1 MKKIKEI
8 CSNIHEVICYIKRE
22 TIFDYFT
29 KFDLDKKGYFYLDQ
43 LECILI
49 DDLGIYNNE
58 LINLFL
64 SYILCDTKI
73 DDLYIIAFDKLIE
86 IITKFIEIKNDE
98 ETNILKNTFFYTD
111 EISNKLLGSTIMN
124 IRLNKRQESTYA
136 FSPGSGIF

>member
-1 MKKIKEI
+1 M
-8 CSNIHEVICYIKRE
+8 
-22 TIFDYFT
+22 
-29 KFDLDKKGYFYLDQ
+29 
-43 LECILI
+43 
-49 DDLGIYNNE
+49 
-58 LINLFL
+58 
-64 SYILCDTKI
+64 CDTKI